1 MKIRSLISTTL
12 SLVYR
17 VLDIIRG
24 TTVDGPGF
32 RTAIYFA
39 GCRHAC
45 PGCHNPQSWDFN
57 AGTDMTIEEL
67 MTVIEE
73 EDFDVTLSGG
83 DPLYHPEEIA
93 ILAKRIKETGHSV
106 WLYTGFTIEEILDSD
121 RLSLPLPYLDAIVD
135 GPFVE
140 SLRDTDLQFRGSSNQ
155 RILHYPFLIAST
167 VPVPP
172 TAK

>member
-1 MKIRSLISTTL
+1 MKF
-12 SLVYR
+12 R

-57 AGTDMTIEEL
+57 AGTEMTLEEI
-67 MTVIEE
+67 MEIVEE

-83 DPLYHPEEIA
+83 DPMYHPEEIA
-93 ILAKRIKETGHSV
+93 ALAQSIQALGHKV
-106 WLYTGFTIEEILDSD
+106 WLYTGFTIEEILADE

-135 GPFVE
+135 GPYVA
-140 SLRDTDLQFRGSSNQ
+140 SLRDPDLPFRGSSNQ
-155 RILHYPFLIAST
+155 RIISMEL
-167 VPVPP
+167 
-172 TAK
+172 

>member
-1 MKIRSLISTTL
+1 MKF
-12 SLVYR
+12 R

-39 GCRHAC
+39 GCRHLC

-57 AGTDMTIEEL
+57 AGTDMTLEEL
-67 MTVIEE
+67 LNIIEE

-93 ILAKRIKETGHSV
+93 ILAKAIHESGHKV
-106 WLYTGFTIEEILDSD
+106 WLYTGFTIEEIQASAK
-121 RLSLPLPYLDAIVD
+121 LSLPLPYLDAIVD
-135 GPFVE
+135 GPFIE
-140 SLRDTDLQFRGSSNQ
+140 SLREPDLPFRGSSNQ
-155 RILHYPFLIAST
+155 RIIHNLHP
-167 VPVPP
+167 
-172 TAK
+172 